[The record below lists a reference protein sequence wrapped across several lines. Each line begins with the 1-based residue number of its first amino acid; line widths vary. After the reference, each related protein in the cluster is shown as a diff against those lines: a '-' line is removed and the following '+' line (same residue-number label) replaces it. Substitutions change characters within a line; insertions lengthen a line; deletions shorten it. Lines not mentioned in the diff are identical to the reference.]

1 MSFIINYTNNLKNAV
16 NIIEVFT
23 YTISLIIIT
32 ISLVYSIFIFGKDI
46 TNINL
51 AFDDVR
57 LVLGETISLALT
69 YILAVEILKIFYVKT
84 YKQLIIVVALT
95 LLKLT
100 ISYFLLNE
108 VNSIKQK

>member
-1 MSFIINYTNNLKNAV
+1 MTFIANYTNELKNAV

-23 YTISLIIIT
+23 YTISLIIIA

-46 TNINL
+46 NNIDL

-95 LLKLT
+95 LLKLVIT
-100 ISYFLLNE
+100 YFLLNE
-108 VNSIKQK
+108 VKAIKQK